1 MMKTVNGF
9 VTPMLLNTMYL
20 IGIPPGDYRIEK
32 YLQDILKLVEQ
43 EYQTKNLYIF
53 ITSIMRT
60 LVDKAPHLTY
70 KYFYFKDAQ
79 IRQRSLNRSNVLI
92 QDDLTYTMQACLKF
106 DSQKLFDLYKTTKI
120 CMMVTKVVKN
130 L

>member
-1 MMKTVNGF
+1 MIENSEWFCNPNATQYDEVLK
-9 VTPMLLNTMYL
+9 L

-79 IRQRSLNRSNVLI
+79 IRQRSLNRSKCI
-92 QDDLTYTMQACLKF
+92 DTGR
-106 DSQKLFDLYKTTKI
+106 FDLYHAGMFKI
-120 CMMVTKVVKN
+120 
-130 L
+130 